1 MTTCQLELIALRA
14 SLTIASRALRDAF
27 LPGPDALVDDARLA
41 AVVIERIDDL
51 ELALLQLAL
60 ARENDSLF

>member
-14 SLTIASRALRDAF
+14 SLTIAARALRAVF
-27 LPGPDALVDDARLA
+27 LPGPDALATDARLA
-41 AVVIERIDDL
+41 AVVLERIDDL

-60 ARENDSLF
+60 ERENDPDF